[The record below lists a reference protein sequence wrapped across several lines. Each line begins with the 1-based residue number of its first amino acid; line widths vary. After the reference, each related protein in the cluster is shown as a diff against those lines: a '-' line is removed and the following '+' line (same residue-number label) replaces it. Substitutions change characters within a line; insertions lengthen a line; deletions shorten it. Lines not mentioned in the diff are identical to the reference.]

1 LKNLTLHIVNTIPWS
16 NLNRDD
22 SGTPKRAVI
31 GGVLRGMLSSQ
42 SIKRAART
50 DYELRSLD
58 TSVRSTNLAAL
69 VADRAQEINP
79 DLEPKTAIRD
89 AKKLV
94 SGLVKTASKTE
105 DAEVGDGE
113 AVKESGIS
121 SWLSMEEIET
131 AAAAV
136 ATGAVSVRKEPTA
149 AQKKKNEEGAEA
161 AIDFVEPGRTGSLS
175 IAAFGRMFASSPQAN
190 TAAAV
195 AVGPAMSVHK
205 AVIETDYFSTVDDN
219 PTQAQG
225 RGASFL
231 GVASYTSGVFYRA
244 VTIDREQLK
253 ANWTG
258 MSAGNSREQLEL
270 MVHALIYKLPAG
282 KRNATAP
289 YVAPLAVLA
298 EEQSY
303 RLAYDFETPVLP
315 GEDGGYAEAAV
326 RRLARQREAAL
337 SFDAGNFG
345 SARVAGTTKGLEAFK
360 ADQTDVQ
367 GLVDGVVDWI
377 LE

>member
-1 LKNLTLHIVNTIPWS
+1 MKNLTLHIVNTIPWS

-50 DYELRSLD
+50 DYEVRSLD
-58 TSVRSTNLAAL
+58 QSVRSTNLAAL
-69 VADRAQEINP
+69 VADRARAINP
-79 DLEPKTAIRD
+79 DLDPKIAQRD

-94 SGLVKTASKTE
+94 SGLVKTSAAAD
-105 DAEVGDGE
+105 DAPADGE
-113 AVKESGIS
+113 VVKESGIS

-149 AQKKKNEEGAEA
+149 AQAKKNEEGTEVP
-161 AIDFVEPGRTGSLS
+161 IDFIEPGLTGSLS
-175 IAAFGRMFASSPQAN
+175 IAAFGRMFASTPHAN

-195 AVGPAMSVHK
+195 AVSPAMSVHK
-205 AVIETDYFSTVDDN
+205 AVIETDYFSTVDDS
-219 PTQAQG
+219 PSAAQG
-225 RGASFL
+225 KGASFL
-231 GVASYTSGVFYRA
+231 GVASYTSGVFYRT

-258 MSAGNSREQLEL
+258 LSSETAREQLEL

-282 KRNATAP
+282 KKNATAP

-315 GEDGGYAEAAV
+315 GEDGGYAAAAV
-326 RRLARQREAAL
+326 QRLAAQREGAL
-337 SFDAGNFG
+337 SFDGGNFG
-345 SARVAGTTKGLEAFK
+345 AAHIAGTADGLESFK
-360 ADQTDVQ
+360 ADQTDVE
-367 GLVDGVVDWI
+367 GLVRSVVDWI

>member
-1 LKNLTLHIVNTIPWS
+1 MKNLTLHIVNTIPWS

-50 DYELRSLD
+50 DYEVRSLD
-58 TSVRSTNLAAL
+58 RSVRSTNLAAL
-69 VADRAQEINP
+69 VSDRAQVINP
-79 DLEPKTAIRD
+79 DLDPKTALRD

-94 SGLVKTASKTE
+94 SGLVKSSAADE
-105 DAEVGDGE
+105 GAAESSE

-136 ATGAVSVRKEPTA
+136 ATGAVTVRKEPTA
-149 AQKKKNEEGAEA
+149 AQKKKNEEGAEV
-161 AIDFVEPGRTGSLS
+161 AIDFVEPGLTGSLS
-175 IAAFGRMFASSPQAN
+175 IAAFGRMFASAPQAS
-190 TAAAV
+190 TAAAI
-195 AVGPAMSVHK
+195 AVSPAMSVHK
-205 AVIETDYFSTVDDN
+205 VVIETDYFSTVDDS
-219 PTQAQG
+219 PSEAQG
-225 RGASFL
+225 KGASFL
-231 GVASYTSGVFYRA
+231 GVASHTSGVFYRT

-253 ANWTG
+253 TNWTG
-258 MSAGNSREQLEL
+258 LDSSTAREQLEL

-282 KRNATAP
+282 KKNATAP

-315 GEDGGYAEAAV
+315 GDDGGYAAAAV
-326 RRLARQREAAL
+326 RRLAEAREAAL
-337 SFDAGNFG
+337 AFDGGNFG
-345 SARVAGTTKGLEAFK
+345 SARVAGTVEGLEAFK
-360 ADQTDVQ
+360 ADKTDVE
-367 GLVDGVVDWI
+367 GLVGSIVDWI